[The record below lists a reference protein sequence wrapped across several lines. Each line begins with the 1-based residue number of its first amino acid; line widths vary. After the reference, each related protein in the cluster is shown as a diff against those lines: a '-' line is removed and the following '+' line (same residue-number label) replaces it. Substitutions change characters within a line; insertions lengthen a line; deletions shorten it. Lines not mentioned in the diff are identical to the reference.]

1 MSFISQLINWLE
13 HHQRPCLYKKYLGIE
28 CPGCGL
34 QTSFIE
40 LLKGNL
46 SQSFRAYP
54 ALLPLIVLCIY
65 GLIYVI
71 FKFKKGDIILIIIAI
86 FTGALM
92 IGSYLTRLV
101 FH

>member
-1 MSFISQLINWLE
+1 
-13 HHQRPCLYKKYLGIE
+13 LGIE

-34 QTSFIE
+34 QTSLIE

-46 SQSFRAYP
+46 WQSILDYP

-65 GLIYVI
+65 GLAYAI

-86 FTGALM
+86 FTGVIM
-92 IGSYLTRLV
+92 IGNYIIKLA